1 MAVYWSILMQFSAF
15 FSERVALSDGL
26 DRSHFVARWR
36 HNFRKIGIK
45 NCEKSKNW
53 RKSLCTPLCLDSRN
67 ILIKFDRSG
76 YGPRT

>member
-1 MAVYWSILMQFSAF
+1 MQFSAF

-53 RKSLCTPLCLDSRN
+53 RKSLCTPLCL
-67 ILIKFDRSG
+67 
-76 YGPRT
+76 